1 MFGQLAFKGQLH
13 GRVQIADFKG
23 MNKHQVQD
31 IHADLQ
37 KQLEGREVA
46 AHEARV
52 RAAKDSQN
60 LADLHLQLRQ
70 QLLKVVPSATCPLPV
85 LH

>member
-1 MFGQLAFKGQLH
+1 MFGRSVFKGHLH

-23 MNKHQVQD
+23 MNKDQIQD
-31 IHADLQ
+31 IHADLR

-46 AHEARV
+46 AHEARAK
-52 RAAKDSQN
+52 AAKDSQD

-70 QLLKVVPSATCPLPV
+70 QLLKVVPSATCPLPF